1 MSYKRINVSE
11 ARELIDEASAL
22 IVDVRDPDSY
32 RAGHMPGATLVN
44 EANVREFIEEADF
57 DRPLV
62 VCCYHGNMSQD
73 AAEYFNAHGFKQAYS
88 VDGGYEAWQSFQSEP
103 PPTGPSV
110 QLADLPRSARVWIY
124 GAAEPVTPEQRDALG
139 LHMKRFLTAWNSHEQ
154 TVMPGWQL
162 VHDQFVVIGA
172 DETAMNLSGCS
183 IDSMFHALE
192 DFNRSSGLNFASSGN
207 QVFYRDDTGT
217 VQCVDRIAFAGL
229 AKKGSINEET
239 VVFNN
244 VIGTV
249 GEFLGGRWE
258 VPMRDSW
265 HMDVF
270 GKSMKPSS

>member
-1 MSYKRINVSE
+1 MSYERINVAR
-11 ARELIDEASAL
+11 ARELIDGAKAL
-22 IVDVRDPDSY
+22 VVDVRDPDSY

-44 EANVREFIEEADF
+44 EFNVREFIEEADF

-73 AAEYFNAHGFKQAYS
+73 AAEYFNTHGFKQAYS
-88 VDGGYEAWQSFQSEP
+88 VDGGYEAWRSFQPEAP
-103 PPTGPSV
+103 AAGPSA

-124 GAAEPVTPEQRDALG
+124 GAADPVTPEQREALQ
-139 LHMKRFLTAWNSHEQ
+139 LHMKRFLAAWNSHEQ
-154 TVMPGWQL
+154 KVMPGWQL

-207 QVFYRDDTGT
+207 QVFYRDTT
-217 VQCVDRIAFAGL
+217 ETIRCVDRPGFADL
-229 AKKGSINEET
+229 VKKGAINEET

-244 VIGTV
+244 VIETV

-270 GKSMKPSS
+270 GKSLTPSS